1 MAKILI
7 ADHLVERRNILSTF
21 LRADEHV
28 IVPVSRDAEALKSLR
43 EFHPDLVILEGT
55 VGGTKVL
62 SEAKELDAS
71 IAVIMIMAAPPTVE
85 QTVELMNQGVGE
97 VLVSPLDITDV
108 QTKVGRA
115 LMRRP
120 ATDAVEIRFHDLVGP
135 SLKMQ
140 QVFKKLVK
148 AAAAD
153 SPVLIIGEPGTGKTL
168 VAAHIHRLSSR
179 KDRPFR
185 VALCAGLSAQELES
199 ELFGHEQGVFPW
211 AVERKPGQLELA
223 DGGVLYLDEAV
234 NLTLPLQARL
244 LRCMEE
250 QTLHR
255 LGGTRTLSANV
266 RLLASSCQNLTQ
278 RVEEGTFRS
287 DLYYRLSANMVEL
300 PPLRARVSDVPE
312 LVELFLSRY
321 DVQIAGEAM
330 EVLMN
335 YPWPGNVDELRN
347 AVEQA
352 VNLCDG
358 NRIELKNLPSRVL
371 KAVALRDRQYKYV
384 PRTKQAG

>member
-21 LRADEHV
+21 LRADEHI
-28 IVPVSRDAEALKSLR
+28 IVPVSRDAEAIKSLR
-43 EFHPDLVILEGT
+43 ELHPDLVILEGT

-62 SEAKELDAS
+62 SEAKELDAG
-71 IAVIMIMAAPPTVE
+71 IAVIMLMAAPPTVD
-85 QTVELMNQGVGE
+85 QTVELMNQGVSE

-108 QTKVGRA
+108 QTKVDRA

-120 ATDAVEIRFHDLVGP
+120 APDAVEIRFHDLVGSSP
-135 SLKMQ
+135 KMQ
-140 QVFKKLVK
+140 QVFRKLVK
-148 AAAAD
+148 AAASD
-153 SPVLIIGEPGTGKTL
+153 SPVLIMGAPGTGKHL
-168 VAAHIHRLSSR
+168 VAAQIHRLSSR
-179 KDRPFR
+179 KDRPFQ
-185 VALCAGLSAQELES
+185 VVHCAGLSAQELES
-199 ELFGHEQGVFPW
+199 ELFGHESGGFPW
-211 AVERKPGQLELA
+211 AVNRKPGQLELG
-223 DGGVLYLDEAV
+223 DGGALCLDEGA
-234 NLTLPLQARL
+234 NLALSLQAKM

-255 LGGTRTLSANV
+255 LGGSQALSTNV
-266 RLLASSCQNLTQ
+266 RILASTTQNLNQ

-287 DLYYRLSANMVEL
+287 DLYYRLSANVVEI
-300 PPLRARVSDVPE
+300 PPLRARASDIPE

-335 YPWPGNVDELRN
+335 YAWPGNLDELRN

-352 VNLCDG
+352 INLCDG

-371 KAVALRDRQYKYV
+371 KAVALGNRQY
-384 PRTKQAG
+384 